1 MPVNQEK
8 IIFKAQSM
16 GEKCKGF
23 SQQCKVLARE
33 KSFSKCTSWYC
44 KFFLPETCED
54 TVKSV
59 MTPKVTLAGT
69 QSTSIQK
76 ETQEIATIKIDGK

>member
-1 MPVNQEK
+1 M
-8 IIFKAQSM
+8 QSF
-16 GEKCKGF
+16 GKRK
-23 SQQCKVLARE
+23 
-33 KSFSKCTSWYC
+33 KSFSKCT
-44 KFFLPETCED
+44 FFLPETCED

-69 QSTSIQK
+69 QSTSIQN

>member
-1 MPVNQEK
+1 MYTVWRKK
-8 IIFKAQSM
+8 IQKTLYTA
-16 GEKCKGF
+16 
-23 SQQCKVLARE
+23 KVLLRK
-33 KSFSKCTSWYC
+33 KSFSRCTFWYC
-44 KFFLPETCED
+44 KIFLPETCED

>member
-1 MPVNQEK
+1 MHFQ
-8 IIFKAQSM
+8 IFGWK
-16 GEKCKGF
+16 EN
-23 SQQCKVLARE
+23 
-33 KSFSKCTSWYC
+33 
-44 KFFLPETCED
+44 LPETCED